1 MRKCKNTR
9 TFLLPIALLGLIS
22 IIGCKPPVG
31 DRTAP
36 TVDSVVP
43 LDLATAVPINARIYA
58 TFSEAMDPLTI
69 DGDAFS
75 VMQGATAVAGTVTY
89 ANDIAVFTP
98 TSDLAASTVITATI
112 TTAAKDVA
120 GNTLESSFVWTFTT
134 GATADTTAPTVS
146 SMVPAA
152 GATGVAINAT
162 AISAAFS
169 EVMVPMTVNTDTFTL
184 MKGATAI
191 AGSVTY
197 SAGNAVFAPT
207 DDLESS
213 TVYTATI
220 TTGVTDLAGNALAAD
235 VVWSFTTGAEADA
248 IAPTVLSTVPTSGA
262 TGVAMD
268 ATAISVI
275 FSEAMNPATLSATTF
290 TLYKAS
296 VAVSGTVTYTSTT
309 AAFAPGAILEAGT
322 VYTATVTTGAKDVA
336 GNALAANK
344 VWSFTTG
351 TAVDPSAPTVLSTSP
366 SNGAIGVARNGG
378 VVTAVF
384 SKDMLPTSIS
394 SATFTV
400 SDGYTTLPLAG
411 TVTYDGGT
419 YTATF
424 TPRRI
429 LKDNAVCTATI
440 TTGAKDLA
448 SRPLASS
455 KVWTFTSKTAASE
468 PGSIRPAVVLG
479 AAGSYVILAQTAIT
493 TTGTTAITGD
503 VGISPGHSTDTSGF
517 GLVLDGATGTF
528 ALSDPATLVTGRIYA
543 ANYTEPTPTNL
554 GTATGA
560 NLSAHT
566 NAGLEVTPDF
576 NALGGGTIGT
586 GTPPLT
592 PGLYTWTTDVNITGD
607 ITISGGP
614 DDVWIFKTTG
624 SVIVASAQ
632 SVLLSG
638 GALAKN
644 IFWKVDQQTQLGTTS
659 HFEGIILGKTL
670 INMAN
675 LATLSGRALG
685 QTAVT
690 LDANTIVRPAP

>member
-1 MRKCKNTR
+1 M
-9 TFLLPIALLGLIS
+9 FVVLAAILGVSLA
-22 IIGCKPPVG
+22 IGCKIPVPG
-31 DRTAP
+31 ADGTPP
-36 TVDSVVP
+36 TVIAVDPENLST
-43 LDLATAVPINARIYA
+43 DVPINRKVVA
-58 TFSEAMDPLTI
+58 TFSEAMDPLNVSIGTLY
-69 DGDAFS
+69 
-75 VMQGATAVAGTVTY
+75 VEQGTTLVPGTVSYSGVT
-89 ANDIAVFTP
+89 AVFTP
-98 TSDLAASTVITATI
+98 TSNLASSTVYTVTI
-112 TTAAKDVA
+112 TTGVTDVA
-120 GNTLESSFVWTFTT
+120 GNALESKKVWTFTT
-134 GATADTTAPTVS
+134 GATADVGAPTVGAT
-146 SMVPAA
+146 VPAA
-152 GATGVAINAT
+152 DAVGVAINGVVT
-162 AISAAFS
+162 APFS
-169 EVMVPMTVNTDTFTL
+169 EAMLSTTINSDTFTL
-184 MKGATAI
+184 MQGTTEVPGA
-191 AGSVTY
+191 VTY
-197 SAGNAVFAPT
+197 AAGNAVFTPVANLAP
-207 DDLESS
+207 S
-213 TVYTATI
+213 THYTATV
-220 TTGVTDLAGNALAAD
+220 TTGVKDLAGNALAAD
-235 VVWSFTTGAEADA
+235 VIWSFRTGAEADA
-248 IAPTVLSTVPTSGA
+248 TPPTVLSTVPASGA

-268 ATAISVI
+268 ASAISVI
-275 FSEAMNPATLSATTF
+275 FSEAMNPATLSVATF

-309 AAFAPGAILEAGT
+309 AAFSPGAILEAGT

-336 GNALAANK
+336 GNALVANK

-366 SNGAIGVARNGG
+366 SGGAIDVARNGG

-424 TPRRI
+424 APRRI

-448 SRPLASS
+448 GRPLASN

-479 AAGSYVILAQTAIT
+479 AAGSYVILAKTAIT

-528 ALSDPATLVTGRIYA
+528 ALSDPANLVTGKIYA
-543 ANYTEPTPTNL
+543 ADYTEPTPTDL

-560 NLSAHT
+560 NLTAYT

-576 NALGGGTIGT
+576 DELGGGTIGT
-586 GTPPLT
+586 ATPPLT
-592 PGLYTWTTDVNITGD
+592 PGLYTWTSSVNITGD

-624 SVIVASAQ
+624 SVVVASAQ

-659 HFEGIILGKTL
+659 HFEGVILGKTL

-675 LATLSGRALG
+675 GATLNGRALG